1 MEEKYQICT
10 DCNKSK
16 LIEDFEGCKR
26 CKACRE
32 HDRNFNKR
40 FVDKVNNFNA
50 NNQDLMICYKC
61 RKIKLLEEFDGYKSC
76 RDCRSKIIS
85 KYENGGINRRRQSRE
100 KGIIKEL
107 YGDTKR
113 RSKLNNF
120 EFDLT
125 LEYFESIFPKNNI
138 CPIRNIEMHVGS
150 RYNRDNSFSVDRIDN
165 NKGYVIGNIQIISF
179 KANFIKN
186 NDTLSELELF
196 KNIKLPNQHPIDD
209 ITRKIILED
218 RIEAVKNINN
228 FVKGIHFTKIKNNML
243 NVEKCMLSKSKK
255 RAKEQNLL
263 YNLDE
268 DYIKSIFPLDNC
280 CPVFGIKFIYADKMK
295 TASLDKI
302 IPELGY
308 VKGNVQ
314 ILSKKA
320 NTIKSNYTIQ
330 ELIEVIDCF
339 RSYYNKT
346 GTGIIL

>member
-1 MEEKYQICT
+1 MGKIASSNTQDALDAISVHIGTHFVSFKIETHEEEFINTISIDYESKFESPFIDDLKVFLGKVLNSSKAKKVT
-10 DCNKSK
+10 ASSNPKSK
-16 LIEDFEGCKR
+16 D
-26 CKACRE
+26 
-32 HDRNFNKR
+32 
-40 FVDKVNNFNA
+40 
-50 NNQDLMICYKC
+50 
-61 RKIKLLEEFDGYKSC
+61 
-76 RDCRSKIIS
+76 
-85 KYENGGINRRRQSRE
+85 
-100 KGIIKEL
+100 
-107 YGDTKR
+107 
-113 RSKLNNF
+113 
-120 EFDLT
+120 
-125 LEYFESIFPKNNI
+125 
-138 CPIRNIEMHVGS
+138 
-150 RYNRDNSFSVDRIDN
+150 
-165 NKGYVIGNIQIISF
+165 
-179 KANFIKN
+179 
-186 NDTLSELELF
+186 
-196 KNIKLPNQHPIDD
+196 
-209 ITRKIILED
+209 
-218 RIEAVKNINN
+218 VKNINN